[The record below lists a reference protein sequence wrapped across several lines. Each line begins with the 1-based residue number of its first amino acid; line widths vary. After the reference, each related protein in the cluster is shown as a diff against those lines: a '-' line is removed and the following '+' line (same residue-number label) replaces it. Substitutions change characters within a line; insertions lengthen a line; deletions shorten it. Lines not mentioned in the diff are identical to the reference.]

1 MAKPPIASND
11 DRNNKKLIPTHSKK
25 IEINNEL
32 VIKQTAFESVQC
44 TTDAYIKSSN
54 EIERRKLAF
63 QQRKA
68 QEEKED

>member
-11 DRNNKKLIPTHSKK
+11 DRNSNKLTPTYSKK

-44 TTDAYIKSSN
+44 TTDEYIKSST

-68 QEEKED
+68 QEEK

>member
-1 MAKPPIASND
+1 MAKPIASND
-11 DRNNKKLIPTHSKK
+11 DRNSKKQTPTYSKK

-44 TTDAYIKSSN
+44 TTDAYAKSST
-54 EIERRKLAF
+54 EIEKRKLVF

-68 QEEKED
+68 KEEEEG